1 MIEKRCGW
9 CGDNPLY
16 VKYHD
21 EEWGKPV
28 HDDGKLFEFLILETN
43 QAGLSWITVLKKR
56 EAMRE
61 AYCGFNPEKVA
72 AFTEE
77 DKRRLMSNP
86 NIIRNGRK
94 IDAAVRN
101 AKRFL
106 EIQNEFGSFD
116 RYIWG
121 FTDYKQIK
129 NLPEKEFDVP
139 ASTPLSEKISKD
151 LIGRGFGFVGPVIV
165 YSYMQAIG
173 MVNDHVKDC
182 SFA

>member
-94 IDAAVRN
+94 IDAAVCN

-106 EIQNEFGSFD
+106 EIQKEFGSFD

-129 NLPEKEFDVP
+129 NLPYTAVLSVVVIALFM
-139 ASTPLSEKISKD
+139 ASVTA
-151 LIGRGFGFVGPVIV
+151 F
-165 YSYMQAIG
+165 
-173 MVNDHVKDC
+173 
-182 SFA
+182 

>member
-1 MIEKRCGW
+1 
-9 CGDNPLY
+9 
-16 VKYHD
+16 
-21 EEWGKPV
+21 
-28 HDDGKLFEFLILETN
+28 
-43 QAGLSWITVLKKR
+43 
-56 EAMRE
+56 MRE

-94 IDAAVRN
+94 IDAAVCN

-106 EIQNEFGSFD
+106 EIQKEFGSFD

-129 NLPEKEFDVP
+129 NLPYTAVLSVVVIALFM
-139 ASTPLSEKISKD
+139 ASVTA
-151 LIGRGFGFVGPVIV
+151 F
-165 YSYMQAIG
+165 
-173 MVNDHVKDC
+173 
-182 SFA
+182 

>member
-106 EIQNEFGSFD
+106 EIQKEFGSFD

-129 NLPEKEFDVP
+129 NLPNTAVLSVVVIALFM
-139 ASTPLSEKISKD
+139 ASLTA
-151 LIGRGFGFVGPVIV
+151 F
-165 YSYMQAIG
+165 
-173 MVNDHVKDC
+173 
-182 SFA
+182 